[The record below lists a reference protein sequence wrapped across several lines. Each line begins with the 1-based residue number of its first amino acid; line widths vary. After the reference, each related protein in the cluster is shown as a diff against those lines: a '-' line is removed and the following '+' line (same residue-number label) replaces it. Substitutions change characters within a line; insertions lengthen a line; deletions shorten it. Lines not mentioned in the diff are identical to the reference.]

1 MSLRTLTA
9 VLCLAPAL
17 AACGGHKSPGGPSGN
32 PPQLSCPADIAI
44 QGVGAA
50 SQQVDFD
57 PPVATD
63 GTPPVDTT
71 CSPAS
76 GSSFPLGASTV
87 NCVASDA
94 SSRTAMCSFKITLT
108 GNSIGLTKY
117 EAFGDSLTAGETG
130 REFLNAPL
138 FDDVDNAYPTK
149 LQADFDAVYPG
160 QGITVIN
167 KGHNGDPVEVTDT
180 IIRDTLPTDRPDAVL
195 ILSGFNNL
203 RNSCGH
209 GGAPLSPGCEK
220 AIQAVGDGIRDC
232 IRHTKDT
239 DSVRFIFVST
249 LTPPGAS
256 GSNRID
262 PEAIIEANNEIRK
275 RVGESGAVLVDSYA
289 AFVGHEAD
297 YVNVDGLHLRPAG
310 YQAPADAFFAAI
322 TATVPQTPLSGRPGI
337 RHQ

>member
-1 MSLRTLTA
+1 MPLRKLTA
-9 VLCLAPAL
+9 VLCLAAAL

-32 PPQLSCPADIAI
+32 SPQLSCPADITVS
-44 QGVGAA
+44 GVGAA
-50 SQQVDFD
+50 SQAVDFD

-63 GTPPVDTT
+63 GTPPVDTS

-76 GSSFPLGASTV
+76 GSSFPLGSSTV
-87 NCVASDA
+87 TCTASDA

-108 GNSIGLTKY
+108 GNSIGITKY

-138 FDDVDNAYPTK
+138 FDDVENAYPTK
-149 LQADFDAVYPG
+149 LQANFDAVYPG

-167 KGHNGDPVEVTDT
+167 KGHNGDSVAVTDA
-180 IIRDTLPTDRPDAVL
+180 IIRDALPQDRPDAVL

-203 RNSCGH
+203 RNGCGH
-209 GGAPLSPGCEK
+209 GGAPLSPSCLK
-220 AIQAVGDGIRDC
+220 AIQDVGDGIRDC

-239 DSVRFIFVST
+239 DSVQFIFVST

-262 PEAIIEANNEIRK
+262 PEAIIEANHEIRK
-275 RVGESGAVLVDSYA
+275 RVAESGAVLVDSYA
-289 AFVGHEAD
+289 AFIGHEAD

-310 YQAPADAFFAAI
+310 YQALADAFFAAI
-322 TATVPQTPLSGRPGI
+322 QATVPQTPLSHRAPF